1 MINKNDVINKL
12 KEYIR
17 HIDIDIKKEDG
28 IYFIYANY
36 YSANCRIRIEIDYI
50 YNDFDKYLKFVAR
63 DIVGAISYEYFY
75 KNELKGSDK
84 E

>member
-1 MINKNDVINKL
+1 MINKDEVINKL

-17 HIDIDIKKEDG
+17 HIDIDIKNEDG

-36 YSANCRIRIEIDYI
+36 HNAFCRIRIEINYI

-84 E
+84 